1 MCFLAPGV
9 ERGEA
14 KIVWTDA
21 QRNEI
26 LKFLLVIFIAASK
39 GRRKVCPGKGNED
52 PDACGSL
59 EMDWERCDITKN
71 LKTVSIIHWF
81 QLHLKCSFLPQL
93 CTIFKN
99 TCYIFFCASL
109 VVKHPGKLD
118 LKKKK
123 IPTRFFLTHLANFA
137 FPPCCFLW
145 SRSQPGF
152 TACWFPYAIIFSI
165 IHKYQVCSGDL
176 GQFILPSLL
185 AACPAARAAGTHGQM
200 RIRILQSVSLLII
213 DNEGFNKM
221 LGAVL
226 IHFNHFW
233 VSIVW

>member
-81 QLHLKCSFLPQL
+81 QLHLKCSFLPQP

-123 IPTRFFLTHLANFA
+123 SLPDFSSPIWQTLLFRPAVSYGAAASRALQLVDFLM
-137 FPPCCFLW
+137 P
-145 SRSQPGF
+145 
-152 TACWFPYAIIFSI
+152 
-165 IHKYQVCSGDL
+165 
-176 GQFILPSLL
+176 
-185 AACPAARAAGTHGQM
+185 
-200 RIRILQSVSLLII
+200 
-213 DNEGFNKM
+213 
-221 LGAVL
+221 
-226 IHFNHFW
+226 
-233 VSIVW
+233 